1 MFKQQRRRVRSG
13 IAGALVV
20 LGLVVA
26 AAVVGLQLWGSPFT
40 TTTVDH
46 SLPPVVVQLRDLADF
61 HAAQG
66 QFEVT
71 VDQEHDV
78 KWVPSAIAG
87 ERVQYAAIGT
97 VDAVVEF
104 GALPDGAVQMSADG
118 TTAVVTLP
126 RAHLMAPVLDQE
138 HSHVMNRDRGLLNR
152 VSGVFSDNPTSEHDL
167 EMAAS
172 QKLADAAAATDL
184 RDRAE
189 SNTRS
194 MLTSM
199 LHGAGVEHVEVHFEG
214 ASQSVA

>member
-1 MFKQQRRRVRSG
+1 MFKQQRRRIRSG
-13 IAGALVV
+13 IVGALVV
-20 LGLVVA
+20 VGLVVA

-46 SLPPVVVQLRDLADF
+46 SLPPVVVQLRDLSEY

-71 VDQEHDV
+71 VDQERDV

-97 VDAVVEF
+97 VEAVVDF
-104 GALPDGAVQMSADG
+104 TALPDGAVQMSADG

-126 RAHLMAPVLDQE
+126 AAHLMAPVLDQE

-152 VSGVFSDNPTSEHDL
+152 VSGLFSDNPTSEHDL
-167 EMAAS
+167 ELVAS
-172 QKLADAAAATDL
+172 QKIAAAATATDL
-184 RDRAE
+184 LDRAE
-189 SNTRS
+189 SNTRD
-194 MLTSM
+194 MLTTM
-199 LHGAGVEHVEVHFEG
+199 LHSVGVEHVEVHFQG
-214 ASQSVA
+214 ATPPVA